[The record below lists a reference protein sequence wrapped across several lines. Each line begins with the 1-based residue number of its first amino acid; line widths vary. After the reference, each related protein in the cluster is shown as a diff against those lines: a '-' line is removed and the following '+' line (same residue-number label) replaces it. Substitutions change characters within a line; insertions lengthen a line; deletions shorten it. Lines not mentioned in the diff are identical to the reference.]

1 MPGLEEQA
9 SIAAVSA
16 WRLRRPLPKLH
27 APSTTKPPAV
37 SATTCPDRPE
47 PLEATAAAV
56 TDNPPADPPQTARW
70 AAVSSLALGVFG
82 LVTAEFLP
90 ASLLTAMAHDLH
102 ISDGAAGQAVTATAL
117 VGAVAAPSIPL
128 LTRRYDRK
136 LVMLALTVLL
146 VVSNAL
152 AATAGSLP
160 VLLASRVLLGVAL
173 GGFWSMAAALAM
185 RLVPE
190 NLFARAM
197 SFILTGVSV
206 ATVCAAPIG
215 AWMGEQ
221 WGWRSAF
228 VAAGVVSV
236 FTLAAQLFTLPALPS
251 RDNPDLRVLGQLLR
265 RPSVRVALLAVVLV
279 ISGHFAGF
287 TYIRPLL
294 EQVTKLPVATVS
306 AVLLGYGIGGFF
318 GNFAG
323 GWVAERSERRAIVL
337 GGALIVV
344 LAASLLVAAS
354 SPVVTAIAIALW
366 GFAFGAFPVG
376 FQTWIVRAAPDH
388 AEGAGGLLVAAFQIA
403 IASGAIGGGLLVDR
417 IGALG
422 GPAFAVA
429 AITLGTLLT
438 LRHGPRP
445 AAAS

>member
-1 MPGLEEQA
+1 M
-9 SIAAVSA
+9 SS
-16 WRLRRPLPKLH
+16 
-27 APSTTKPPAV
+27 S
-37 SATTCPDRPE
+37 TCPECLDERDVAAPAA
-47 PLEATAAAV
+47 EA
-56 TDNPPADPPQTARW
+56 NARW
-70 AAVSSLALGVFG
+70 LAVASLTMGVFG

-90 ASLLTAMAHDLH
+90 ASLLTAMANDLH

-128 LTRRYDRK
+128 LTRRLDRK

-146 VVSNAL
+146 VISNSL
-152 AATAGSLP
+152 AATASSLT
-160 VLLASRVLLGVAL
+160 VLLGARVLLGIAL
-173 GGFWSMAAALAM
+173 GGFWSMSAALAM

-190 NLFARAM
+190 HLFARAM
-197 SFILTGVSV
+197 SLILTGVSV

-215 AWMGEQ
+215 AWMGDM

-236 FTLAAQLFTLPALPS
+236 LTLAMQLVSLPALPP
-251 RDNPDLRVLGQLLR
+251 RDNPNLRVLGELLT
-265 RPSVRVALLAVVLV
+265 RPPVRVALLAVLLV

-287 TYIRPLL
+287 TYIRPLM
-294 EQVTKLPVATVS
+294 EHVTHLSVGTIS

-323 GWVAERSERRAIVL
+323 GWVAGRSERHAIVC
-337 GGALIVV
+337 GGVLIAL
-344 LAASLLVAAS
+344 LAASLLIGGHSV
-354 SPVVTAIAIALW
+354 VVTAIAVPLW

-376 FQTWIVRAAPDH
+376 FQTWIVRAAPDQ

-403 IASGAIGGGLLVDR
+403 IASGAIGGGLLVDHM
-417 IGALG
+417 GARG

-429 AITLGTLLT
+429 AVTLGTLLT

-445 AAAS
+445 ARA